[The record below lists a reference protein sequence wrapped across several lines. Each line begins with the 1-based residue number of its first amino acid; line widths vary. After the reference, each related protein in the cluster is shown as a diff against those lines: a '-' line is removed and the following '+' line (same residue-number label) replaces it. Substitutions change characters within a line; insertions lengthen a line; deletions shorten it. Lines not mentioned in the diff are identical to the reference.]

1 MKVNNITELIG
12 GTPLVRVNRLCGNNA
27 EVFAKLEYFNPGSS
41 VKDRIALALIEDGEA
56 RGLIDAGTV
65 IVEPTSGN
73 TGIGLAMVCAGR
85 GYRLILT
92 MPDTLSPE
100 RRQILAGFGAE
111 LVLTPGAGG
120 MKGAVEKAAE
130 IAKNYPKSW
139 IPGQFTN
146 PANPDCHFRTTAKE
160 IWKDSDGLIDIL
172 IAGAGTGGTISGA
185 ARGIRELNPD
195 LEVIAVE
202 PSASPVITQVMSG
215 QEIKSGSHKIQGIGA
230 GFIPDNLDLSVI
242 DEVMRVDDEDAL
254 NFARRLMREE
264 GIFAGI
270 SAGAAASAAARA
282 AERPENKG
290 KVIVFIVPDTG
301 ERYLSLGIFNQSE

>member
-1 MKVNNITELIG
+1 VKVNNITELIG

-56 RGLIDAGTV
+56 RGLIDADTV

-254 NFARRLMREE
+254 TFARRLMREE
-264 GIFAGI
+264 GIFAGV
-270 SAGAAASAAARA
+270 SAGAAACAAARA